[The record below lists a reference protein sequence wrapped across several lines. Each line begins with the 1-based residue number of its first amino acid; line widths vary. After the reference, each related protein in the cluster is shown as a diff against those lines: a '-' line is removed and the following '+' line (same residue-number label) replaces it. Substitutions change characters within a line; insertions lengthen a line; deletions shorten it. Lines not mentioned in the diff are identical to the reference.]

1 MLNILQP
8 NTFPKIVVALSQQEI
23 NGILGSFYKS
33 LPLEHKNI
41 KNRKFQFQKDVR
53 SRYRIK
59 EILDLISVNTKP
71 YSRAKKKNETGW
83 GYAIFSGNI
92 SILHF
97 DLFRKTLFS
106 IT

>member
-1 MLNILQP
+1 M
-8 NTFPKIVVALSQQEI
+8 ALSQQEI

-71 YSRAKKKNETGW
+71 YSRAKKKMKRG
-83 GYAIFSGNI
+83 GDMPSFSVIFQYS
-92 SILHF
+92 
-97 DLFRKTLFS
+97 TLTYFEKPS
-106 IT
+106 FL